1 MQVGD
6 LVKEIY
12 HGTVGIIVQIRP
24 DLIEVMF
31 CYGHRSVGC
40 PRWLRQDS
48 LEVVCK

>member
-12 HGTVGIIVQIRP
+12 HGMVGIIFEIGPV
-24 DLIEVMF
+24 LIQVMF
-31 CYGHRSVGC
+31 CDDATC
-40 PRWLRQDS
+40 RWLRRDS